1 MNPESKGS
9 NGPLQLRGGLVASCF
24 VILLA
29 AGWTEI
35 QAAELPKTPP
45 QAGET
50 TPAPPV
56 PVAIAASEI
65 IPRAEQTLKALQET
79 RFEIAAESAAVL
91 NSIQR
96 DITAF
101 AERSDRR
108 WQAESENIAEVRSVQ
123 RLNDILREWSLEQS
137 QLDSWDRVLSRRSQS
152 LVGQEKDI
160 SQILDTWQATR
171 ATGKQQALPDIALQR
186 IAEVLRE
193 ADAVRGVIHADME
206 KLLHLQN
213 QLATRRDFL
222 SKIRNELDRAREKSG
237 RGLFVLDSLPLWEAL
252 FNRESRDVV
261 IVQVVQSSLRFVED
275 SQEFINKYRV
285 RLLWHAVLLL
295 AMVLLLRFLRGSLTP
310 QAVEKLGGSSA
321 NFVLD
326 RPLAS
331 SFLLALTALPLLY
344 PGAPAAV
351 LRIAFLPSVIPAI
364 RLLPG
369 LLPRIY
375 RRWLYMLVA
384 LYVLDFLRY
393 LLPAA
398 GLLTRLLLLLIALGG
413 CAGLGLFLRLRGAE
427 LSGQRSR
434 ERLVLVA
441 LQLVLFLF
449 GVSVVSNF
457 AGNLALA
464 EILVAAPIR
473 ITYAAALIFAGA
485 HLLMTLAVVALQSPR
500 ASWFR
505 SVQAHG
511 ELIAFRCSAFIRF
524 AAILFW
530 VVFSLYVVGVAG
542 DISAAGADFLQ
553 LRWKVGAAEISI
565 QDVAAFIAVILGSFV
580 FSRLIRFVLS
590 EEILPRIRL
599 PRGVPGAV
607 DVLARYGILLLGFF
621 IALAAAGVD
630 LSKVTLL
637 VSAVGVGIGFGLQ
650 SVVNNFV
657 SGLILVFEHPL
668 QVGDSIE
675 VGTIFGEVRKIGFR
689 ASVIRTPDGADV
701 VIPNGELVGTKFI
714 NWSLSD
720 RLRRISITVGVAYGT
735 DAGRVIDILV
745 GIARNHRHVLV
756 NPAPLAVFD
765 RFGDSALNFTLLCWA
780 FLDNFFLTRSELTIA
795 IDTAF
800 KEAGIEI
807 PFPQQDVHVHWPDG
821 GGAFSNQF
829 HEMNELKSDKDRAF
843 VSVQEPLVKK

>member
-1 MNPESKGS
+1 MNSESKKP
-9 NGPLQLRGGLVASCF
+9 NEPLQLFHGLIASCF
-24 VILLA
+24 VFLLLVA
-29 AGWTEI
+29 WTET
-35 QAAELPKTPP
+35 QAAEQPKSPP

-50 TPAPPV
+50 KGSPPA
-56 PVAIAASEI
+56 PVAIPASEI
-65 IPRAEQTLKALQET
+65 IPRAEQALKSLQEI
-79 RFEIAAESAAVL
+79 RFQIAADSEAVL
-91 NSIQR
+91 NSMQR

-101 AERSDRR
+101 TERSDRR
-108 WQAESENIAEVRSVQ
+108 WQAEAESISQVRSLQ
-123 RLNDILREWSLEQS
+123 RFNDILREWSLEQS
-137 QLDSWDRVLSRRSQS
+137 QLDSWDRVLSRRSQI

-160 SQILDTWQATR
+160 SQILESWQATR
-171 ATGKQQALPDIALQR
+171 ATGKQQALPEIALQR

-193 ADAVRGVIHADME
+193 ADAVRGLIRDEMA

-213 QLATRRDFL
+213 QLASRRDFL
-222 SKIRNELDRAREKSG
+222 AKVRNELDRTREKSG
-237 RGLFVLDSLPLWEAL
+237 QGLFVLDSLPLWEAL
-252 FNRESRDVV
+252 FNRESQDVV
-261 IVQVVQSSLRFVED
+261 IVEVVQSSQRFVED
-275 SQEFINKYRV
+275 LQEFINKYRV

-295 AMVLLLRFLRGSLTP
+295 AMVLLFRFLRGGLTP

-321 NFVLD
+321 FVLD

-351 LRIAFLPSVIPAI
+351 LRIAIVPSVIPVI

-369 LLPRIY
+369 LLPRIF
-375 RRWLYMLVA
+375 RRWIYLLVV

-398 GLLTRLLLLLIALGG
+398 GLLTRLLLLLIATGG
-413 CAGLGLFLRLRGAE
+413 CVGLGLFLRLRGAE
-427 LSGQRSR
+427 LSASGSR
-434 ERLVLVA
+434 ERLVSVA
-441 LQLVLFLF
+441 LQLVLLLF
-449 GVSVVSNF
+449 GISVVSNLV
-457 AGNLALA
+457 GNVTLA
-464 EILVAAPIR
+464 EFVVATPIR
-473 ITYAAALIFAGA
+473 LTYAAALIFAGA
-485 HLLMTLAVVALQSPR
+485 HLLMTLAVVALQSPGAR
-500 ASWFR
+500 WFR
-505 SVQAHG
+505 SVREHG
-511 ELIAFRCSAFIRF
+511 ELIAFRCKAFIRF

-530 VVFSLYVVGVAG
+530 TVFTLYVLGVAG

-565 QDVAAFIAVILGSFV
+565 HDVAAFIAVILSAFV
-580 FSRLIRFVLS
+580 FSRLIRFVLA

-607 DVLARYGILLLGFF
+607 DVLSRYGILLLGFF

-637 VSAVGVGIGFGLQ
+637 VSALGVGIGFGLQ

-668 QVGDSIE
+668 QVGDSVE
-675 VGTIFGEVRKIGFR
+675 VGTVFGEVRNIGFR

-720 RLRRISITVGVAYGT
+720 RLRRISIPVGVAYGT
-735 DAGRVIDILV
+735 DPGRVIDILV
-745 GIARNHRHVLV
+745 GIARNHPQVLV
-756 NPAPLAVFD
+756 KPAPFAVFD
-765 RFGDSALNFTLLCWA
+765 RFGDSALNFTVFCWA
-780 FLDNFFLTRSELTIA
+780 FVDTFFITRSELTLA
-795 IDTAF
+795 INNAF

-807 PFPQQDVHVHWPDG
+807 PFPQQDVHVYWPDG
-821 GGAFSNQF
+821 SGAAAAPATLSEHMAQSKGA
-829 HEMNELKSDKDRAF
+829 ESPVLLA
-843 VSVQEPLVKK
+843 KK